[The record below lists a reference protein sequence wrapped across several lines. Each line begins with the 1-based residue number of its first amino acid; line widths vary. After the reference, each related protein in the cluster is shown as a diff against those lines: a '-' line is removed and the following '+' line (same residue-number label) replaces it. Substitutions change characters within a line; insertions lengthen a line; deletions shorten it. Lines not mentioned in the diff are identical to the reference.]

1 MRTILK
7 ISTVLSWFN
16 LVVWGFVV
24 LTGIYSALASQNM
37 AFLVIAFLLSAILLH
52 NYAALQLHKSIKNP
66 SKPLSSQ
73 TPAGIRFIGAIALFL
88 GVICFIYGMAL
99 VQNPREILRLVQ
111 PQFPQA
117 KDFSINTIRSEGV
130 FMLTSGVC
138 ITLNVIFN
146 FRLLRWYHFMKGM
159 M

>member
-16 LVVWGFVV
+16 LIIWGGFTSIFILGGL
-24 LTGIYSALASQNM
+24 LTKTFPL
-37 AFLVIAFLLSAILLH
+37 LIAGFLLSSIILH
-52 NYAALQLHKSIKNP
+52 SYAALQLHASIRQP
-66 SKPLSSQ
+66 AKPLSVH

-88 GVICFIYGMAL
+88 GVLSSVNAGAIL
-99 VQNPREILRLVQ
+99 QNPGNFLKLMQ
-111 PQFPQA
+111 PQMPQGKILLSSDVRLMA
-117 KDFSINTIRSEGV
+117 CFGLICGISV
-130 FMLTSGVC
+130 AM
-138 ITLNVIFN
+138 NVIFN